1 MVCDLSQNNLKENL
15 ENYVNALI
23 EENFK
28 NPTFSYTDIINI
40 IKQDAFEENN
50 DLSQALGI
58 AYHVPQMIYDIIKN
72 NPEYN
77 EKEFVK
83 KGYDSTKLINEI
95 NNLEEAED
103 KIKAIATM
111 LGITNTSVAEMEE
124 VISQQPSSN
133 NTVYIK
139 AEGSDSLSIDNALS
153 NGTWFAT
160 TIQTA
165 ETEMIDGKE
174 VINLNVRKK
183 NELFYQDML
192 SRIILARKDADQD
205 FTEVEYDGKKGFRGV
220 IMLENQIPGT
230 IRSGREFMLTRNV
243 PVLVI
248 TDNQGNIRYF
258 DEKTGKITDKENG
271 KPLYQTLKKIG
282 EVNATNIT
290 NSLSKHLKN
299 LSKEEQDIAKAKIRK
314 QVDEEGKKLQEV
326 KDKSKQGPVLVDLIG
341 GSIGVAQTTD
351 NLDPEIK
358 HAVEANLS
366 EFDEN
371 SYDPNSIIFD
381 PFTIKGARESLPA
394 IKFKTIKGHTTLKN
408 TEKIGEQDPQ
418 LLNDIVNILTEDVGL
433 TDTEKFNYIGQFIN
447 LNKKA
452 NPNDPSSI
460 PYSIGINASKGNKLY
475 MNINGKN
482 IPFENKE
489 LAKQVISDFLG
500 KNVPIHFKDELYRLR
515 QYDKITLQQTATGYS
530 IVKREQLPYLPFI
543 FSKFTPRVA
552 YDKTS
557 GFPAVNNGYFIFS
570 PVITQEEINK
580 QIAET
585 TAKLKEENIPTN
597 NTEQEE
603 EFDDLKSSRLIE
615 DNSTAEQ
622 NAKAENWWRNESALS
637 KAVDENGKPLLSLNL
652 LRNVVNSD
660 AWATFSGSVITL
672 YKGAKFSQVY
682 HESWHAFSQVYLTK
696 DQRTALY
703 KDVSNL
709 KGSFEVV
716 KRIVGPGSVTFKKV
730 KVNFKD
736 LDFNKRP
743 DRILLEEFIA
753 EEFRKYALNDGKF
766 NTKSEKNTVLGRIF
780 DRIWRALKALVGN
793 TDIYTTLGSDVVL
806 KDIFNKL
813 YTAKDPK
820 ELLPYSPN
828 LTNAEFGLLNSGGIV
843 SEDAESNISISEGLL
858 LSRTIDGILSQYVTE
873 KVQKGSFSA
882 ATKIFS
888 SRKNLTTIYNE
899 VKDKFNNER
908 NILLARKS
916 KIPATDVQELSIID
930 NKINLFTRALTLFGD
945 INKALAGES
954 AEASVI
960 AFHRNNSTFKDLFS
974 PFKLIKNEEGD
985 SDNYEETSDSS
996 QQELATSYDQPTNG
1010 VASEKLANDT
1020 VLYLIK
1026 SLLKQDKEGNF
1037 ELNEL
1042 GFAEPIEFLPFWR
1055 VLMDK
1060 ASGETSI
1067 LGLYNKLKLAGDTVS
1082 PLFNQLLSKIY
1093 VQQTKLEGTK
1103 VVNLSPEDSLAVM
1116 IREGSEVGDLW
1127 MKFVQSTN
1135 LHKVDL
1141 IVNYIQA
1148 NTNGT
1153 VDIRV
1158 GKTSDNYQKIINTD
1172 WPVAFQQKEKDSF
1185 TTRSNQVNYIDL
1197 EAVANR
1203 FLIKGTNTQNQNTY
1217 IVAKEN
1223 YIPFLNSIGLYVD
1236 NISEIKEILKPDDI
1250 NFIADAIGKTN
1261 DNAVGDERKIS
1272 NVISYLNVA
1281 RTLENGTRIPHNAY
1295 AVIKLA
1301 ELQAAFSTEYS
1312 TSMKYTPENTLKSTH
1327 ATNSTDTQK
1336 INPIKKSTK
1345 IGDLFTTDPE
1355 FIHMNSFNPVSNP
1368 LTKGLILFKSL
1379 YSTVTGEKLPD
1390 NDINY
1395 RDLSGTTFVDS
1406 EYVSNGKSYA
1416 KMGFLD
1422 KVLSTFI
1429 STLGGG
1435 YIEGIQAGDKSSNFA
1450 IKLNYINT
1458 YKGKVNDNLY
1468 VDTVAFI
1475 TDKDGKSIMGIDPM
1489 QKVLEMLY
1497 PKLEGEIRRI
1507 AMVKADP
1514 AYYDNIKGFENG
1526 DEFDIFDEILDEETG
1541 SLKDT
1546 LKSEETYEQLLEKG
1560 TLYDLLVAN
1569 PLLKEKIDKEILTY
1583 FDKIEESY
1591 NKDLFDPIFGK
1602 DKPMPS
1608 ALRDLILKDLSGN
1621 KSELDNIYGKDVEDK
1636 ELNIKKAAIRS
1647 YMINNFIHKT
1657 ETTVFL
1663 QGDSFQFDHTAKEMT
1678 KRTPGSQSGGTI
1690 FPVDKLTQIFI
1701 DAKVGRPY
1709 EQKLIAD
1716 KVISEK
1722 DVRSYGPT
1730 LNTAIIEESKVTSAY
1745 FALYEEL
1752 FENDFKKKGLKGD
1765 ELAAAL
1771 YGVNPETGLP
1781 GSDETDSEG
1790 NYIDVHKGGKMDPF
1804 VNIKD
1809 GDGQG
1814 WMSFD
1819 TYRILKRAEGNWSD
1833 AQEELFFK
1841 IVNGEEIDTSKI
1853 TDMFPVYKLQY
1864 NGALATEVGRFP
1876 VQAFHK
1882 FSLFPLIPNVIKNFP
1897 AADTLHKAMISQNID
1912 YALFPSGSKRSYIK
1926 SSPKSKGDA
1935 IYNGTTNNIK
1945 PLSEIEFTKNTI
1957 YISYLKNQTAV
1968 NSYYKSESTFSS
1980 QLRKL
1985 ITSFLYE
1992 NGVPVDYIQANGFKT
2007 PEEAIENWEEEPYK
2021 RMASPFHDYAEELKD
2036 SIEDFV
2042 EYKKKELLDELGW
2055 TEDDLYAETVDDEKL
2070 ESLLGFLDKE
2080 FARQGFSEHERSP
2093 LIATSNFNKVDIST
2107 SPLAAR
2113 FEKMIMAIVNN
2124 RIIKP
2129 KLKGEPLVELSSA
2142 FMQDANF
2149 RKPTLEEIAK
2159 YDDFGGTNG
2168 LASYVVDPSGKYKTR
2183 GFMFKR
2189 ALNKMDEG
2197 LFQLDYFTKNADGEY
2212 VNAGEAIAIYKPRKK
2227 GEQRELDLE
2236 RSLDRLNEMLQ
2247 VKDWRMND
2255 DNYKKLRL
2263 TGVRIPVQGH
2273 NSMEFGEVAQF
2284 LNPSAG
2290 PVIIIPAE
2298 IVAKS
2303 GTDFDVDKMTTYMPF
2318 LTRSGKL
2325 MEKMNEEDVDEKEEE
2340 LKTKFDKLVLN
2351 EKVIEVLKKDK
2362 SEKWLDINFKLN
2374 NFRKAVR
2381 LAGKKIDEKTLET
2394 LSSNKSKVIIKAMD
2408 EPGMEEYVK
2417 NFIPKAYNIY
2427 IKNIKG
2433 VTLENLETV
2442 EDALE
2447 IIYNEKSQLSEVFTE
2462 RSDLNDH
2469 KNNMLGGIQNK
2480 LIQDMVNILELP
2492 HLAASLMSPNDTN
2505 LSKPTA
2511 DKLEGYIQK
2520 ADNESDYT
2528 VSVKTGKKMYKRGIS
2543 PTKVYTQNY
2552 NIKRHQENF
2561 SSKDSLGIAA
2571 IDNYINNLL
2580 NMAGG
2585 VMEKSM
2591 NVSAKAPIKTEE
2603 GFKWPKNNN
2612 TTVEVNIDLN
2622 LPHNKLNGAISLS
2635 HVMDKLKTNSIADII
2650 SQLMNGFVDVGKDAW
2665 VAYLQGNVDVVPKFL
2680 FLLQTGVPFKHIAYL
2695 VSNPMTR
2702 QYIKDKANGKAVLSP
2717 LIPSIAKSYDVAGN
2731 MLNKIEFSDNVL
2743 YNLDNIYGLQEAL
2756 KEKAKSSD
2764 FTEEALER
2772 VAQKSLDY
2780 NDREQI
2786 AGFLEYLYIENLIED
2801 YDAMK
2806 KAMNPDTKNSPD
2818 LYSAQAKIEEVQGL
2832 MDNPSISEPVINKL
2846 ATNSIISPF
2855 FIQEF
2860 ARRLFSR
2867 LFKLRDDSQVNN
2879 FLISIFKDRTK
2890 ASKAKKVTGFDTET
2904 YIAKFKNFIA
2914 QYIFANELRVY
2925 KSGDTVYKGMPIT
2938 PEVLEQL
2945 NQDFDKG
2952 LYLRSNANSDS
2963 YESRNLAPISAQ
2975 AFPGIVKKDNN
2986 DQTIVVP
2993 NEKLRADFIE
3003 FGLERE
3009 YLRQTMPLESVKNT
3023 KEFETRRKRLMA
3035 SGYSEY
3041 RQNDGESAEEY
3052 MDRLNGPTYED
3063 MLANKALTNTYNIW
3077 QLFRSGDNTIAQELM
3092 DIITNYPEMGKST
3105 KYSMLQQFMPLG
3117 IPNDA
3122 LYKNISNFMLKN
3134 YSNLDEGLISE
3145 YNNQWNDLAN
3155 PNKDKVIGNKE
3166 ANIYISNFFEN
3177 LPLYAF
3183 LQSGMDSGKFSL
3195 ASVMPYGKY
3204 KEVMDRASEKFI
3216 DKLETTDS
3224 DKILKGLK
3232 QLFEIENSGKNKKL
3246 RGRGPLLKVDISNLP
3261 DAEYSIYEQ
3270 PFIERVVNDNNIPI
3284 GVFNITNNY
3293 NKDGRVYPVTREQ
3306 MDKLITNNP
3315 SVIFLLSPA
3324 DLIKLTNVLTTDEIN
3339 NAKININD
3347 TINKIISTGTD
3358 VVIYPEGFG
3367 DSAKKFFDNIGAAE
3381 GPKKQ
3386 VTTEYPIE
3394 PGRFVTN
3401 NGVTYITIKK
3411 NDNGTWQVYNPNATG
3426 ANSKKSFAESNLT
3439 TSFIK
3444 AVKVRYR
3451 DADYLVTPKD
3461 TIISLTTGT
3470 KMDWK
3475 DNDGNRIAIL
3485 KLKDTKPVT
3494 NEPVIK
3500 AVEPIKVS
3508 GNTKVVSEPYGVV
3521 VSETAPSESKTKDF
3535 INLIQPQIKAQAYQE
3550 NKTGNKMFMYGL
3562 RWTRKSK
3569 ASKPLNNKS
3578 YANKGLPIT
3587 DAKATDGY
3595 VYDTVDQNGNALAPV
3610 SDLKPIIAEI
3620 EKSLGIDMS
3629 NYDAVIGNIY
3639 LPGQR
3644 IQTHRDTTESL
3655 SARNYPV
3662 VVYTI
3667 GAGNAI
3673 NIYEDEKN
3681 PGSDSFAYNKK
3692 TSIPTKNGTI
3702 YTFGMNGKGR
3712 FELGHDTPHA
3722 IKKTDTLE
3730 PITMPNGDVI
3740 RDYTITLTFRRAAD
3754 LTPGMPTTPSKTG
3767 VKAPVSTETLPGS
3780 DTKINI
3786 YAGTGENA
3794 ELSNFANRPFTVNG
3808 FTYPSV
3814 EHGFQMVKAY
3824 RSSLE
3829 LTEQPAEVQDLIK
3842 NPSKFTAAQAKA
3854 IGRKIKGLNTE
3865 EWDKQSLVIMKAAIR
3880 ESFKQNPDALA
3891 KLLAT
3896 GNATLTH
3903 TQDKGKWGK
3912 EFPRLLMEVREE
3924 LRATQ
3929 PQAPVTNEVKG
3940 SIQLQL
3946 IEDLVQQGKAKT
3958 TVRRYDKESGIYKSE
3973 AGNLYN
3979 LVNRGKVRMV
3989 GDKIIG
3995 KGIAY
4000 TLDEF
4005 GAAEGFGDWAGFV
4018 KAAKYAGIDIQ
4029 TGKEVFLYDITPA
4042 GKAADKVRPVFDSLP
4057 IKSSTPTMTYA
4068 GIGSRETPQE
4078 VLDKMTE
4085 VAKYLDGLG
4094 YTLNTGKTFTAKPST
4109 DPKYQKQYEER
4120 LAFSKKNNG
4129 KVGLDEEGADRA
4141 FSLGTT
4147 KKNLFGVNTP
4157 VGKKEMSVMEEIH
4170 PSPDRLK
4177 EGGKKL
4183 MARNTNQI
4191 FGENLNTPVDFVL
4204 FYAKETKG
4212 IRPEGGTGQAVEM
4225 ARRKGIPT
4233 INMADT
4239 NWRDQLKAAIANK
4252 PAQETLDFKTMPD
4265 FTIDRKREILS
4276 NFALKHGITK
4286 DEAYKYINEAF
4297 NNPTK
4302 NKEDIIKKLKE
4313 CY

>member
-28 NPTFSYTDIINI
+28 NPTFSYTDIVNI

-95 NNLEEAED
+95 NTLEEAED
-103 KIKAIATM
+103 KIKAIGTM
-111 LGITNTSVAEMEE
+111 LGITTTSVAEMEE
-124 VISQQPSSN
+124 VISQQPSSS

-139 AEGSDSLSIDNALS
+139 AEGSDTLSIDNALS
-153 NGTWFAT
+153 NGTFLAT

-174 VINLNVRKK
+174 VINLNLRKK
-183 NELFYQDML
+183 NELFYQDMT
-192 SRIILARKDADQD
+192 SRIMLARKDADQD
-205 FTEVEYDGKKGFRGV
+205 FTEVEYDGHKGFRGV
-220 IMLENQIPGT
+220 IMLERNIDTDDIKLRPNRG
-230 IRSGREFMLTRNV
+230 IMLTYKV

-248 TDNQGNIRYF
+248 TDNQGNIMYF

-271 KPLYQTLKKIG
+271 KPLYQTLKKINKS
-282 EVNATNIT
+282 NASKII
-290 NSLSKHLKN
+290 NSLSKQLKN
-299 LSKEEQDIAKAKIRK
+299 LSPEEQEIAEAKIIK
-314 QVDEEGKKLQEV
+314 QVDEEGKKLQEL
-326 KDKSKQGPVLVDLIG
+326 KDKSKQGPVLVDLVG
-341 GSIGVAQTTD
+341 GSFGVAQTTD
-351 NLDPEIK
+351 NLNPNIK
-358 HAVEANLS
+358 HAVEVNLKKS
-366 EFDEN
+366 NPDDLEFDEN
-371 SYDPNSIIFD
+371 SYDPNSIIFV
-381 PFTIKGARESLPA
+381 PFIIKGATVSLPA

-408 TEKIGEQDPQ
+408 TEKIGEQDAQ

-433 TDTEKFNYIGQFIN
+433 TDTEKFNYIGQFID

-482 IPFENKE
+482 VPFENKE

-500 KNVPIHFKDELYRLR
+500 KNVNIHFKDELYRLR

-570 PVITQEEINK
+570 PIITQEEINK

-672 YKGAKFSQVY
+672 YKGAKFSQIY

-703 KDVSNL
+703 KEVSNL

-843 SEDAESNISISEGLL
+843 SEDAESNISVSEGLL

-888 SRKNLTTIYNE
+888 SRKNLNTIYNE

-908 NILLARKS
+908 NVLLTRKS

-1067 LGLYNKLKLAGDTVS
+1067 LGLYNKLKIAGDNVS
-1082 PLFNQLLSKIY
+1082 PLFKQLLSKVY

-1103 VVNLSPEDSLAVM
+1103 VVNLSPEDSIAVM

-1141 IVNYIQA
+1141 IVNYIQT

-1172 WPVAFQQKEKDSF
+1172 WPVAFQQKERDSF

-1272 NVISYLNVA
+1272 NVIPYLNVT
-1281 RTLENGTRIPHNAY
+1281 RTLENGTRIAHNAY
-1295 AVIKLA
+1295 AIIKLA

-1327 ATNSTDTQK
+1327 ATNSTDTQH

-1345 IGDLFTTDPE
+1345 IGDLFSADPE
-1355 FIHMNSFNPVSNP
+1355 FVHMNSFNPVSNP

-1514 AYYDNIKGFENG
+1514 AYYDNIKGFERG
-1526 DEFDIFDEILDEETG
+1526 TEFDIFDEILDEETG

-1602 DKPMPS
+1602 DKPMPP
-1608 ALRDLILKDLSGN
+1608 ALKDLILKDLSSN
-1621 KSELDNIYGKDVEDK
+1621 KSEQDNIYGKDDEEKD
-1636 ELNIKKAAIRS
+1636 LNIKKAAIRS

-1663 QGDSFQFDHTAKEMT
+1663 QGDSFQFDHTIKEMV

-1701 DAKVGRPY
+1701 DTKVGRPY

-1745 FALYEEL
+1745 FAIYEEL

-1771 YGVNPETGLP
+1771 YGVNPDTGLP

-1841 IVNGEEIDTSKI
+1841 IVNNEEIDTSTL

-1926 SSPKSKGDA
+1926 SSPESKGDA
-1935 IYNGTTNNIK
+1935 VYNGSTNNIK
-1945 PLSEIEFTKNTI
+1945 PLSEIQFTKNTI

-1992 NGVPVDYIQANGFKT
+1992 NGVPVDYFQANGFKT
-2007 PEEAIENWEEEPYK
+2007 PEEAIEAWEEEPYK
-2021 RMASPFHDYAEELKD
+2021 RMASQFHDYAEELKD

-2093 LIATSNFNKVDIST
+2093 LIVTSNFNKVDIST

-2142 FMQDANF
+2142 FMQDAKF
-2149 RKPTLEEIAK
+2149 RKPTLEEISR

-2168 LASYVVDPSGKYKTR
+2168 LASYVVDPSGKYKNR
-2183 GFMFKR
+2183 GFMFMR

-2197 LFQLDYFTKNADGEY
+2197 LFQLDYFTKNADGKY

-2255 DNYKKLRL
+2255 NNYKKLRL

-2273 NSMEFGEVAQF
+2273 NSMEFGEVARF
-2284 LNPSAG
+2284 LHPSAG

-2298 IVAKS
+2298 IVSKS

-2394 LSSNKSKVIIKAMD
+2394 LSSNKSKVIIKAMN

-2427 IKNIKG
+2427 VKNIKG

-2462 RSDLNDH
+2462 RADLNDH

-2505 LSKPTA
+2505 LAKPIA

-2528 VSVKTGKKMYKRGIS
+2528 VSVKTGKKMYKKGIS
-2543 PTKVYTQNY
+2543 ATKVYTQNY

-2585 VMEKSM
+2585 VMQKSM
-2591 NVSAKAPIKTEE
+2591 NVSAKAPIKTKE
-2603 GFKWPKNNN
+2603 GLTWPKDNN

-2717 LIPSIAKSYDVAGN
+2717 LIPGIAKSYDVAGN
-2731 MLNKIEFSDNVL
+2731 MLKKIGFSENVIE
-2743 YNLDNIYGLQEAL
+2743 NLNNIYGIQEAL

-2780 NDREQI
+2780 TDREQI
-2786 AGFLEYLYIENLIED
+2786 AGFLEYLYVENLIED

-2832 MDNPSISEPVINKL
+2832 MNNPSIAEPVINKL

-2879 FLISIFKDRTK
+2879 FLISIFKDRMN
-2890 ASKAKKVTGFDTET
+2890 ASKAKKITGYDTET
-2904 YIAKFKNFIA
+2904 YIGKFKNFIA

-2986 DQTIVVP
+2986 DQPVVVI
-2993 NEKLRADFIE
+2993 NEKLRGDFIE

-3105 KYSMLQQFMPLG
+3105 KYSMLKQFMPLG
-3117 IPNDA
+3117 IPNDV
-3122 LYKNISNFMLKN
+3122 LYKNISNFMLIN

-3270 PFIERVVNDNNIPI
+3270 PFIERVMNDNNIPI

-3306 MDKLITNNP
+3306 VDKLITNNP

-3339 NAKININD
+3339 KAKININD
-3347 TINKIISTGTD
+3347 AINKIISTGTD

-3470 KMDWK
+3470 KMEWK

-3754 LTPGMPTTPSKTG
+3754 LTPGMPTTPSKIG
-3767 VKAPVSTETLPGS
+3767 VK
-3780 DTKINI
+3780 
-3786 YAGTGENA
+3786 
-3794 ELSNFANRPFTVNG
+3794 
-3808 FTYPSV
+3808 
-3814 EHGFQMVKAY
+3814 
-3824 RSSLE
+3824 
-3829 LTEQPAEVQDLIK
+3829 
-3842 NPSKFTAAQAKA
+3842 
-3854 IGRKIKGLNTE
+3854 
-3865 EWDKQSLVIMKAAIR
+3865 
-3880 ESFKQNPDALA
+3880 
-3891 KLLAT
+3891 
-3896 GNATLTH
+3896 
-3903 TQDKGKWGK
+3903 
-3912 EFPRLLMEVREE
+3912 
-3924 LRATQ
+3924 
-3929 PQAPVTNEVKG
+3929 APVTNEVKG

-3995 KGIAY
+3995 KGISY

-4057 IKSSTPTMTYA
+4057 SKSSTPTMTYA

-4078 VLDKMTE
+4078 VLDKMTQ
-4085 VAKYLDGLG
+4085 AATYLESLG
-4094 YTLNTGKTFTAKPST
+4094 YTLRSGGAKGADTAFEKGV
-4109 DPKYQKQYEER
+4109 K
-4120 LAFSKKNNG
+4120 SKKQIFG
-4129 KVGLDEEGADRA
+4129 GFDATGDREKA
-4141 FSLGTT
+4141 
-4147 KKNLFGVNTP
+4147 VAH
-4157 VGKKEMSVMEEIH
+4157 EIH
-4170 PSPDRLK
+4170 PNLRGAMEASKKRAIAN
-4177 EGGKKL
+4177 GKNGERSAWAVENL

-4191 FGENLNTPVDFVL
+4191 FGENLDTPVDFVL
-4204 FYAKETKG
+4204 AYDPSGWIGKG
-4212 IRPEGGTGQAVEM
+4212 ARPQKGGTLQAIEM
-4225 ARRKGIPT
+4225 AYRKGIPV

-4276 NFALKHGITK
+4276 NFALKHSVTK